1 MEKQGGIPPDWRGWN
16 PSGSPSNTFGGIC
29 VMKKIPRS
37 PLSIWLAKEI
47 YLAFAQSVKSQGKAV
62 CFVLEEFMS
71 AYSGAHPYEEPEEN
85 KMQFIEAPTI
95 LPPTAPSNEEIK
107 KAQEHLKNTLLQHMD
122 VIRCLSCGEIRPLA
136 APTKTYLKKESIAPR
151 CFKCNQLAE
160 VVEHAPSVRM

>member
-16 PSGSPSNTFGGIC
+16 PSGSLSNTFGGIC

-71 AYSGAHPYEEPEEN
+71 AYSGAHPYEEPVEN
-85 KMQFIEAPTI
+85 KMQYIEAPKI
-95 LPPTAPSNEEIK
+95 LPAIAPTKEEIK
-107 KAQEHLKNTLLQHMD
+107 NAQEHLKNTLLQYQMILLH
-122 VIRCLSCGEIRPLA
+122 
-136 APTKTYLKKESIAPR
+136 
-151 CFKCNQLAE
+151 
-160 VVEHAPSVRM
+160 